1 MLKDLKI
8 LNGILELEFNEYTYE
23 YTVIVEDNISTL
35 DISYVLEDNTYINI
49 RGNSL
54 NNIEN
59 IVYIDVYNKDKTIT
73 YTFYVYK
80 ENNEQVNGIE
90 NFVSSLE
97 VVKEESISLYKVQI
111 LTCSIFLII
120 VILFTIIFRR
130 KHT

>member
-1 MLKDLKI
+1 MLKELKI

-23 YTVIVEDNISTL
+23 YTVTVEDNVSSL
-35 DISYVLEDNTYINI
+35 DFSYLLEDNTYINI

-54 NNIEN
+54 SNIEN

-73 YTFYVYK
+73 YTFNVYK
-80 ENNEQVNGIE
+80 ESNEQVNGIE

-97 VVKEESISLYKVQI
+97 IVKEENVSLYKVQI
-111 LTCSIFLII
+111 LTCSMFLII
-120 VILFTIIFRR
+120 VILFAIIFRR

>member
-23 YTVIVEDNISTL
+23 YTIIVEEDISTL
-35 DISYVLEDNTYINI
+35 DFSYTLEDNTYINI

-80 ENNEQVNGIE
+80 ESNEQVNGIE

-97 VVKEESISLYKVQI
+97 VVKEENVSLYKVQI

-120 VILFTIIFRR
+120 VILFAIIFRR

>member
-1 MLKDLKI
+1 MLKELKI

-23 YTVIVEDNISTL
+23 YTVTVEDDVSSL
-35 DISYVLEDNTYINI
+35 DFSYLLEDNTYINI

-54 NNIEN
+54 SNIEN

-80 ENNEQVNGIE
+80 ESNEQVNGIE

-97 VVKEESISLYKVQI
+97 VVKEENISLYKVQI
-111 LTCSIFLII
+111 LTCTMFLII
-120 VILFTIIFRR
+120 VILFAIIFRR

>member
-35 DISYVLEDNTYINI
+35 DFSYVLEDNTYINI
-49 RGNSL
+49 RGNVLNSL
-54 NNIEN
+54 EN